1 MMRTISWSLP
11 TTVYWSRD
19 EDPIGWWKVLL
30 ESTLERLLFSPLL
43 RARLRLVRDT
53 AAEKDFDI
61 ILEHLSS
68 EMQENRN
75 GRKK

>member
-1 MMRTISWSLP
+1 MMRTISWSLSA
-11 TTVYWSRD
+11 TVYWSRD

>member
-1 MMRTISWSLP
+1 MIRTISWSLLA
-11 TTVYWSRD
+11 TVYWSRD
-19 EDPIGWWKVLL
+19 ENRIGWWKVLL

-43 RARLRLVRDT
+43 RVRLRLVRDT

-68 EMQENRN
+68 EIQERN
-75 GRKK
+75 GRKN